1 MKTDAVSYQYRTPEK
16 FLESAK
22 RENKKKG
29 LNGCLNKRRKFTLFV
44 ASVDGLLGVEVEAT
58 PKHIAGRIAQN
69 WNEPYSHTCGY
80 VKSRVAITL
89 VQATNRYNRGDRF
102 MASLTSVTR
111 PHWEYVSGL
120 HLLQ

>member
-1 MKTDAVSYQYRTPEK
+1 MRIRRRASTIVLT
-16 FLESAK
+16 SA
-22 RENKKKG
+22 E
-29 LNGCLNKRRKFTLFV
+29 KFTLFV

-58 PKHIAGRIAQN
+58 PKHIAGRITQN

-89 VQATNRYNRGDRF
+89 VHATNRYNHGDRF